1 MAYSLIQPSL
11 AGGEISPSLYGR
23 VDLEKYQTSLR
34 RCRNFIVRQ
43 FGGLD
48 NRPGFRY
55 LGSAKYADRTARLI
69 PFQFSVSQTYAL
81 EVGDYYFRVWS
92 NGALVTDDG
101 GSPIEVATPWP
112 IGIVSELKFTQSADV
127 MTVCHNNYPPMEIRR
142 YGQADWRT
150 AMVST
155 TSGPFQD
162 INTDDAVTVY
172 ASARTGTVTLTSS
185 SSIFKSYHVG
195 NMFYMEQKAVDS
207 VGRWETDKDI
217 SVGDECR
224 YQENYYRCVDGGA
237 NGTTGTVAPTHTTG
251 DSWDGWGYGGR
262 NGVLWRYLHSG
273 FGVCR
278 ITAVAPDGL
287 TATADVVPRQ
297 DGEIELPA
305 QVVTSTFATYKWA
318 HFAWNDNDGYPGTV
332 TYYQQRLI
340 FAGSTGFPQTIWC
353 SRTGDYHNFYRSNP
367 KVDDDAIT
375 YNYAGRQ
382 LNKILH
388 LLDVGQLIVLTSGG
402 EFKVTGDSNGNITG
416 TGGFAMSGQSFNG
429 SSDLA
434 PINVGSVALYV
445 QQKGSIIRDLFYSFD
460 QDSFQSSDLTLLA
473 NHLFNGYT
481 ITDWAL
487 SVQPFSVAW
496 CARSDGLL
504 MGLTYLREQ
513 QVYAWHP
520 HPMNNGDVESLC
532 SISEGQ
538 EDAVYAL
545 IRRTVNGATVR
556 YVERLASRQFSTLKN
571 SFFVDSGRS
580 YNGGNDTP
588 SRTMTISSSSGW
600 TYQDEMTLT
609 CSEPYFDSSSLDY
622 QIHIPYVEEETSKSM
637 RLDITEVVSSTVV
650 KVLANRDVPVAMH
663 WTPQSTWS
671 VAWSVITG
679 LSHLEG
685 QTVSILA
692 DGNVSPQQVVN
703 GGSVYL
709 ENHASVV
716 HVGLPLSALI
726 ETLDVNVAS
735 QATLL
740 DKTKLINQ
748 LCVMINQGRSVTA
761 GTDEDHLLEYP
772 QREWEFYDDP
782 IGLRTGVI
790 DMNLDADWSR
800 NGRVVIRHDDPLPLG
815 VLAIIPRV
823 TVGG

>member
-1 MAYSLIQPSL
+1 MAYSLVQPSL

-23 VDLEKYQTSLR
+23 IDLEKYQTSLR

-43 FGGLD
+43 SGGIE
-48 NRPGFRY
+48 NRPGFRF
-55 LGSAKYADRTARLI
+55 LGSAKYADRYCRLI

-81 EVGDYYFRVWS
+81 ELGDHYFRVWS
-92 NGALVTDDG
+92 NGALVTDG
-101 GSPIEVATPWP
+101 GSPVEVATPWP
-112 IGIVSELKFTQSADV
+112 VSVISELKFTQSADV
-127 MTVCHNNYPPMEIRR
+127 MTVCHNDYPPLEIRR
-142 YGQADWRT
+142 YGEADWRT
-150 AMVST
+150 AAVTT

-162 INTDDAVTVY
+162 LNTDDSVTVY
-172 ASARTGTVTLTSS
+172 ASGRTGSVTLTASS
-185 SSIFKSYHVG
+185 PIFKSQHVG
-195 NMFYMEQKAVDS
+195 KLFYMEQKAVDS

-217 SVGDECR
+217 GIGDECR
-224 YQENYYRCVDGGA
+224 YQENFYRCVDGGS

-251 DSWDGWGYGGR
+251 DSWDGWGLGGR

-278 ITAVAPDGL
+278 ITAVAGDGL

-305 QVVTSTFATYKWA
+305 QVVGSTFATYKWA
-318 HFAWNDNDGYPGTV
+318 HYAWNDTDGYPGTV

-340 FAGSTGFPQTIWC
+340 FGGSRAFPQTIWC

-402 EFKVTGDSNGNITG
+402 EFKVTGDSNGNLTG

-460 QDSFQSSDLTLLA
+460 QDSYQSSDLTLLA
-473 NHLFNGYT
+473 SHLFNGYS
-481 ITDWAL
+481 IRDWAL

-496 CARSDGLL
+496 CARSDGMLL
-504 MGLTYLREQ
+504 GLTYLREQ

-520 HPMNNGDVESLC
+520 HPMTNGYVESIC

-545 IRRTVNGATVR
+545 IRRTVNGSTVR
-556 YVERLASRQFSTLKN
+556 YVERLNTRQFTEQQDA
-571 SFFVDSGRS
+571 FFVDSGLS
-580 YNGGNDTP
+580 YSGENTDS
-588 SRTMTISSSSGW
+588 SRTMTISSAGGW
-600 TYQDEMTLT
+600 TYQDEFTLT
-609 CSEPYFDSSSLDY
+609 CSSAIFDSSSTDY
-622 QIHIPYVEEETSKSM
+622 EIHIPYTEGGVSKSM
-637 RLDITEVVSSTVV
+637 RLSIAGVISSTVAT
-650 KVLANRDVPVAMH
+650 VLANRDVPTALRN
-663 WTPQSTWS
+663 TAQSTWS
-671 VAWSVITG
+671 IARRTFAG

-692 DGNVSPQQVVN
+692 DGNVEPQQVVS
-703 GGSVYL
+703 GGEVTI
-709 ENHASVV
+709 ENHSSVV
-716 HVGLPLSALI
+716 HIGLPVAAVI
-726 ETLDVNVAS
+726 ETLDVNVAGQS
-735 QATLL
+735 TLL

-748 LCVMINQGRSVTA
+748 LCVMLNSGRSVWA
-761 GTDEDHLLEYP
+761 GTDDAHLLEYT

-782 IGLRTGVI
+782 VGLKTGII
-790 DMNLDADWSR
+790 DMNLDANWER
-800 NGRVVIRHDDPLPLG
+800 NGRVVISHSDPLPLG
-815 VLAIIPRV
+815 ILAIIPRV